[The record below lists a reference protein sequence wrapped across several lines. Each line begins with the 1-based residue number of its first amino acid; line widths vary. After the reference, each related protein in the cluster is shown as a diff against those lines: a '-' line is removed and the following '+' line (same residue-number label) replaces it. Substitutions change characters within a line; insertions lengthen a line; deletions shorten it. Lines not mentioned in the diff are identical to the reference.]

1 MDIEGILKKH
11 NAWLNG
17 ETGGERADLRGANLS
32 EADLRG
38 TNLRGANLHE
48 ANLRGAN
55 LRGANL
61 RGANL
66 RGANLSGASL
76 RGANLREADLRGAS
90 LRGANLSEAD
100 LCGAGLYGADLY
112 GADLYG
118 ADLYGADL
126 YGANLRGANLREADL
141 RGADL
146 YVANLRGANLSE
158 ANLCGANLHGANLDS
173 VRYNENT
180 AFFALQCPEEG
191 AYIGY
196 KVAQGLVVKLR
207 ITDDAL
213 RSSATTRKCRASK
226 ALVLSITNKD
236 GSPSDLDSVCSD
248 YDSTFVYKVGELVE
262 VNNFDK
268 DRWNECSSGIHHF
281 ITRQEA
287 VMYDR

>member
-38 TNLRGANLHE
+38 TNLIGANLIG

-55 LRGANL
+55 LHEANL

-76 RGANLREADLRGAS
+76 RGAD
-90 LRGANLSEAD
+90 
-100 LCGAGLYGADLY
+100 
-112 GADLYG
+112 
-118 ADLYGADL
+118 
-126 YGANLRGANLREADL
+126 
-141 RGADL
+141 
-146 YVANLRGANLSE
+146 
-158 ANLCGANLHGANLDS
+158 LCGANLHGANLDS